1 MAIRPG
7 TIGLIAA
14 DGDRTETL
22 ESVLAEEGHTVRC
35 ATNLENTRKL
45 VTEDVIDCVV
55 LCGGPE
61 LGTIEVL
68 DAVTDLD
75 SLLPIVCCPND
86 GSEALAAKMLEFDV
100 AAYVPRSAGQEA
112 VVDAVGDA
120 CQARSEPLRDAE
132 GMLRSLTGMVPI
144 SLSIYFKDRE
154 GRHVHVSDHFPG
166 LIGTPYMETPDG
178 KILHTPEDVIG
189 MTDFDIYGPELAL
202 QTVEDEQEIME
213 TGEPVINQIEP
224 AEVAD
229 DDQNHYVSTTKA
241 PWYDSTGRLRG
252 IVGVTIDVTERE
264 RNRRALSR
272 QNDRLERF
280 ASVLSHDL
288 RNPLGIAKGRVREL
302 DGDPGAKDDVTWA
315 LERMDELITEV
326 LELARQGAVIDDPEP
341 VALSDPVLAAWETVD
356 GGKSLDCGEL
366 PTVSGDE
373 NRLRAL
379 FENLFHNALQHGG
392 EDVTVRVIHQD
403 DRLVIEDDG
412 PGIPDDQRD
421 EIFDHGFTTNDDGTG
436 FGLSIVREIVEAHG
450 WQIRVEPSGGGGA
463 RFVIDDAV
471 DLS

>member
-1 MAIRPG
+1 MAVRPG
-7 TIGLIAA
+7 TVGLIAA
-14 DGDRTETL
+14 DANRAKTL
-22 ESVLAEEGHTVRC
+22 ESVLAAEGHTVRC
-35 ATNLENTRKL
+35 ATNLEDTRKL
-45 VTEDVIDCVV
+45 VTEHVIDCVA

-61 LGTIEVL
+61 LDTIDVL
-68 DAVTDLD
+68 EAVTDLD

-86 GSEALAAKMLEFDV
+86 GSEALAATVLEFDV
-100 AAYVPRSAGQEA
+100 EAYVPRSAGQEA
-112 VVDAVGDA
+112 VVDAIGTA
-120 CQARSEPLRDAE
+120 CQAGSEPLRDAE

-189 MTDFDIYGPELAL
+189 MTDFDIYGSELAL
-202 QTVEDEQEIME
+202 QTIEDEQEIME

-229 DDQNHYVSTTKA
+229 DEQDYYVSTTKA

-302 DGDPGAKDDVTWA
+302 DGDSGAKDDVTWA

-326 LELARQGAVIDDPEP
+326 LELARQGAVVDDPKP
-341 VALSDPVLAAWETVD
+341 VSLSDPVFAAWETV
-356 GGKSLDCGEL
+356 GGGGSLECEAL

-373 NRLRAL
+373 KRLRAL

-392 EDVTVRVIHQD
+392 EDVTVSVTHQD
-403 DRLVIEDDG
+403 DTLVIEDDG
-412 PGIPDDQRD
+412 PGVPDDQRD
-421 EIFDHGFTTNDDGTG
+421 EIFDHGFTTNEDGTG

-450 WQIRVEPSGGGGA
+450 WQIRVEPSDCGA
-463 RFVIDDAV
+463 RFVIEDAI
-471 DLS
+471 DPS